1 MKMESENVKDLED
14 RTVAEGT
21 RTSIQPKLPRTH
33 PAKSVP
39 TWYERCAFL
48 PHHAHAAH
56 RIIPFHSTFLSLFL
70 LLCHH
75 RRLLISTV
83 GFLQQSHQRNPER
96 RSRCCRR
103 PPTVATLS
111 GSCDARR
118 CLSAANAAAKFIP
131 EPDETGLTQSG
142 SGL

>member
-56 RIIPFHSTFLSLFL
+56 RIIPLHSTFLSPLL

-83 GFLQQSHQRNPER
+83 RFLQQSHQRNPER
-96 RSRCCRR
+96 CSRCCRR
-103 PPTVATLS
+103 PRYGSYDGVCGPHCCHSLRFMRRTKVSLS
-111 GSCDARR
+111 CQRGS
-118 CLSAANAAAKFIP
+118 
-131 EPDETGLTQSG
+131 
-142 SGL
+142 